1 MSTSSLI
8 FNNSSTI
15 AVHAA
20 QIPGEPE
27 SAPQK
32 VRVLLFGVDK
42 PVIYWTFD
50 TTQRATQRCMK
61 GLSRPLGN
69 LWETAPS
76 LFLC

>member
-50 TTQRATQRCMK
+50 KTQRYNAKMHE
-61 GLSRPLGN
+61 GALSTLGKSLGDSPLIV
-69 LWETAPS
+69 
-76 LFLC
+76 C